1 MIFVWLILI
10 FAKNSKRFSAVGGS
24 VCHDGQVDAFL
35 QERQLG
41 FDEGREDFMV
51 LGLALVDFIEDEFF
65 LRTLT
70 IRVVLVSPALEVE
83 L

>member
-1 MIFVWLILI
+1 MI
-10 FAKNSKRFSAVGGS
+10 
-24 VCHDGQVDAFL
+24 
-35 QERQLG
+35 
-41 FDEGREDFMV
+41 

-65 LRTLT
+65 LSTLA